1 MQYEITKMRAKTV
14 KGVGLQTDNSP
25 ENCAVFGKVWSEFMP
40 IVGKISGRTNE
51 NCIGLYTDY
60 VSDYRGKFFFL
71 VGTEVK
77 DTQAQEG
84 FTLREIPD
92 GTYAKYHVASMD
104 EVSSVWQEVWKGNLK
119 RKYTADF
126 EEYQPDGS
134 VDVYIAVDET

>member
-60 VSDYRGKFFFL
+60 TAKNFSFWSEPKSKIRRRRKVLRYGKSRAAPM
-71 VGTEVK
+71 
-77 DTQAQEG
+77 QSI
-84 FTLREIPD
+84 TLRRWTRYPRF
-92 GTYAKYHVASMD
+92 G
-104 EVSSVWQEVWKGNLK
+104 
-119 RKYTADF
+119 RKF
-126 EEYQPDGS
+126 GR
-134 VDVYIAVDET
+134 ET